1 MAPWDGWEL
10 GRAVVA
16 FTAVMYAGMWVQLS
30 LMHWSGA
37 FKHPAMWIPVLATPV
52 LVGFAVAAVV
62 TREGIVGLAAAAVLA
77 LGVLLGLAGTVLHL
91 RGIRSQVGGLGLRNL
106 LSGPP
111 PMLPVAYALTGLL
124 GLGALMWN
132 A

>member
-30 LMHWSGA
+30 LMHGSGG
-37 FKHPAMWIPVLATPV
+37 FKHPAMWSPVVATPV
-52 LVGFAVAAVV
+52 LVGSAVV
-62 TREGIVGLAAAAVLA
+62 TREGIIGVAVAAVLG
-77 LGVLLGLAGTVLHL
+77 LGVLLGLAGTALHL
-91 RGIRSQVGGLGLRNL
+91 RGTRSQVGGVGLRNL

-111 PMLPVAYALTGLL
+111 PVLPVAYALTGLL
-124 GLGALMWN
+124 GLGALIWN